1 MELINLSQKLIGFM
15 AFPLIKMNVS
25 NSKKE
30 KEAMCNCNR
39 RSTIQQLNYKYTHI
53 RDYCNN
59 YLADFLIFFFCNFN
73 LISYFQT
80 NTKRVSR
87 RVNRRREKK
96 KEKKSFWI
104 QDMVV
109 HGPKK
114 KPKTEN
120 PHTPSPTKKKNPT
133 PSQTN
138 KESSNTAHQQQ
149 QQCPGTSPL
158 D

>member
-15 AFPLIKMNVS
+15 AFPLIKMKVS

-30 KEAMCNCNR
+30 KVAMCNCNR
-39 RSTIQQLNYKYTHI
+39 RSTIQLLNYKYTHI

-80 NTKRVSR
+80 LKELVGELTGD
-87 RVNRRREKK
+87 EKK
-96 KEKKSFWI
+96 R
-104 QDMVV
+104 
-109 HGPKK
+109 KK
-114 KPKTEN
+114 KKVFGYKIWWCTGRKRSPKLKT
-120 PHTPSPTKKKNPT
+120 HTLPLPLKKNPT